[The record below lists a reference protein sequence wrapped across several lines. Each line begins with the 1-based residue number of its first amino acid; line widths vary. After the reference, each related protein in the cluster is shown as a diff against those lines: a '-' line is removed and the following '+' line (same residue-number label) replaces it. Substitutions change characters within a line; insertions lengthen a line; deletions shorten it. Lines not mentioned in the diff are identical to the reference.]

1 MFISLIEYDVKLITD
16 AAMQTETTGSQR
28 QPDSTLDG
36 LLAALRAAA
45 EPTRLRIV
53 ALLAQGELTVSELV
67 RTLGQSQPRI
77 SRHLKL
83 LTEAGL
89 LTRHREGSWAF
100 HRLADDGP
108 GAEVARHL
116 NALLPDM
123 GNENGAGNG
132 DQVLAQDLE
141 RLSDVKRARADA
153 AAAYFRDNA
162 ESWDKLRSLH
172 VDEAEVEKAIGD
184 LLPKGGIEN
193 LLDLGAG
200 TGRILELL
208 CPRARR
214 GTGIDLSREMLAV
227 ARDNLERAG
236 CDHCQVRQ
244 GDLYQLP
251 FATGAF
257 DVITIHQV
265 LHFLDE
271 PGRAVTEAARVLAP
285 GGCLL
290 IADFAP
296 HALESL
302 RDDHNH
308 RRLGFDSD
316 EIKAWLNRAGLT
328 LKDTVSLA
336 GDPLTVVL
344 WLAQKPQTKPQKA
357 TEPAP

>member
-1 MFISLIEYDVKLITD
+1 
-16 AAMQTETTGSQR
+16 MQAEELDSQPR
-28 QPDSTLDG
+28 ADRPPDSPMDD

-45 EPTRLRIV
+45 EPTRLRIL
-53 ALLAQGELTVSELV
+53 ALASHGELTVSELV

-108 GAEVARHL
+108 GADVARHL
-116 NALLPDM
+116 NALLPQADIQD
-123 GNENGAGNG
+123 GI
-132 DQVLAQDLE
+132 LAQDRG
-141 RLSDVKRARADA
+141 RLSDVKFARAEA
-153 AAAYFRDNA
+153 AENYFRDNA

-172 VDEAEVEKAIGD
+172 VDDAKVEAAIGK
-184 LLPKGGIEN
+184 LLPKDGIEN
-193 LLDLGAG
+193 LLDLGTG
-200 TGRILELL
+200 TGRMLEVFS
-208 CPRARR
+208 PRARR
-214 GTGIDLSREMLAV
+214 ATGIDLSHEMLTV
-227 ARDNLERAG
+227 ARDKLEKAG
-236 CDHCQVRQ
+236 CANCQVRQ

-251 FATGAF
+251 FTSGDF
-257 DVITIHQV
+257 DAITIHQV
-265 LHFLDE
+265 LHYLDE
-271 PGRAVTEAARVLAP
+271 PGRAIAEAARVLAP
-285 GGCLL
+285 GGSLL

-302 RDDHNH
+302 RQDHEH
-308 RRLGFDSD
+308 RRLGFGGD

-344 WLAQKPQTKPQKA
+344 WLAEKPPTDPNP
-357 TEPAP
+357 EPAP